1 MEKIKVAIC
10 DDLSELCQYYQE
22 VIEAQED
29 MEFVG
34 SATNSVDCQKLV
46 KDTHPDILL
55 LDIQIETN
63 NSGITL
69 IPIIKKI
76 SANTKIITI
85 TIHEDDEYI
94 FDALAEGAED
104 YLLKTYPD
112 EQIME
117 IIRNIYND
125 NHSLRPEI
133 VKKVLKVCNIFRHQ
147 KTSLLYVVST
157 FTKLSPTELE
167 ILRDAYDG
175 LSYKNIAKKRFVEEI
190 TIRAHISRILK
201 KFEYPN
207 MKTLVNDLK
216 EIRVFDLF
224 KNQ

>member
-34 SATNSVDCQKLV
+34 SATNSADCQKLV
-46 KDTHPDILL
+46 ADTQPDILL

-76 SANTKIITI
+76 SADTKIITI

-104 YLLKTYPD
+104 YLLKTYSD

-117 IIRNIYND
+117 IIRNIYHD

-133 VKKVLKVCNIFRHQ
+133 VKKILKVCNIFKNQ
-147 KTSLLYVVST
+147 KNSLLYIVNT
-157 FTKLSPTELE
+157 FTKLSPTEIE
-167 ILRDAYDG
+167 ILHDAYNG

-207 MKTLVNDLK
+207 MKTLVNDLR